1 MSWEDRGACRG
12 NGGISR
18 YMRRSAGKLHKGE

>member
-12 NGGISR
+12 NRAISQ
-18 YMRRSAGKLHKGE
+18 YMRRSAGKLHKGK